1 MLDINKAVDQL
12 ESQSHDP
19 EGNLYGLVPWSREFA
34 KQQACNEGLGDL
46 SDMKW
51 RVIYLLRGIYR
62 KHGRAENARQ
72 IIKQLESDFA
82 EEGGRK
88 FLYQVFPN
96 VPVSQGSRRAGI
108 PAPPY
113 VADASF
119 GSVA

>member
-1 MLDINKAVDQL
+1 MSSMVSSYLSLSSQL
-12 ESQSHDP
+12 AGPFVERD
-19 EGNLYGLVPWSREFA
+19 A
-34 KQQACNEGLGDL
+34 GLGDL
-46 SDMKW
+46 SDMQW

>member
-19 EGNLYGLVPWSREFA
+19 EGNLYGLAPWSRGFA

-46 SDMKW
+46 SDMQW
-51 RVIYLLRGIYR
+51 RVIYSLRGIYR

-88 FLYQVFPN
+88 FLYHVFPKG
-96 VPVSQGSRRAGI
+96 PVSQGS
-108 PAPPY
+108 
-113 VADASF
+113 
-119 GSVA
+119 